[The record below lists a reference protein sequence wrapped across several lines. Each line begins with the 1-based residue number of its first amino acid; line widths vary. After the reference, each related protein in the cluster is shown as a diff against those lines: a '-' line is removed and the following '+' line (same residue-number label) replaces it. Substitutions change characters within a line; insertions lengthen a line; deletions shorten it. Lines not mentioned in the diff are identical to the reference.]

1 MLPPRLARPARGVAA
16 VVALAV
22 LGACSADGG
31 GDPSTS
37 PSASS
42 TPTRAP
48 LTFEEATAALTETL
62 LPTATVERCDEY
74 EPGSPEAQAYL
85 DQLAA
90 TQAEEAAATGG
101 ALPLPSPTLPQCGHP
116 LLGDLR
122 AASLAGHAFAAGDPV
137 ALPVAGGASRVIE
150 VYEMPDA
157 DAAQTAVATQAADLD
172 GWAVDEEAP
181 RVDNGDGT
189 YIPRTVISAA
199 GVDEVELPGWTAW
212 VLTRDEA
219 SFQDDGSAAAD
230 PYSTALLWAARDG
243 LVVRVQVVGDTPGQ
257 AVATALGTAEQYVT
271 ALDPTGSTD

>member
-1 MLPPRLARPARGVAA
+1 M
-16 VVALAV
+16 
-22 LGACSADGG
+22 
-31 GDPSTS
+31 
-37 PSASS
+37 
-42 TPTRAP
+42 
-48 LTFEEATAALTETL
+48 
-62 LPTATVERCDEY
+62 
-74 EPGSPEAQAYL
+74 
-85 DQLAA
+85 
-90 TQAEEAAATGG
+90 
-101 ALPLPSPTLPQCGHP
+101 
-116 LLGDLR
+116 
-122 AASLAGHAFAAGDPV
+122 
-137 ALPVAGGASRVIE
+137 IE

-172 GWAVDEEAP
+172 GWAVDEETP

-243 LVVRVQVVGDTPGQ
+243 LVVRVQVVGDTLGQ
-257 AVATALGTAEQYVT
+257 AVATALATAEQYVT